1 MDGTVRK
8 FGYKMQLFNRESPV
22 GENEKIYVGTFER
35 RVVILKSYA
44 AALNEPPYSE
54 KNWLFPR
61 CPKWRR
67 EAWISYKRKSGSPTS
82 LLSPRSAAPL
92 SACG

>member
-54 KNWLFPR
+54 KN
-61 CPKWRR
+61 
-67 EAWISYKRKSGSPTS
+67 
-82 LLSPRSAAPL
+82 
-92 SACG
+92 